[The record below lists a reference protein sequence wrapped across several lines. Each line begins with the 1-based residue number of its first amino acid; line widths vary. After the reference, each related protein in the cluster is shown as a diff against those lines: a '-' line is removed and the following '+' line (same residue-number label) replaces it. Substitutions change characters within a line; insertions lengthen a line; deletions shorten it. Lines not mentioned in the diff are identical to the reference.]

1 MGIMETEQI
10 IKEATE
16 IIDKALK
23 EISGRDLVSSSQMS
37 DLLLDMRQLM
47 QSSSK

>member
-1 MGIMETEQI
+1 METEQI

>member
-1 MGIMETEQI
+1 METEQI

-23 EISGRDLVSSSQMS
+23 EISGRDLVSTSQMS

>member
-1 MGIMETEQI
+1 METEQI

-47 QSSSK
+47 QLSGK

>member
-1 MGIMETEQI
+1 METEQI

-47 QSSSK
+47 QSSSN

>member
-23 EISGRDLVSSSQMS
+23 EISGRDLVSSSQMA

-47 QSSSK
+47 QSSNN

>member
-1 MGIMETEQI
+1 METEQI

-47 QSSSK
+47 QSSGK